1 MADLAVMFD
10 VHMFINPE
18 TREVDEMYAY
28 HSFGISRR
36 ENGTWEA
43 YTREGSNLNQLNNHI
58 EYTIDWD
65 TDFTANED
73 APEGGALEHAAVL
86 SFDAGTLDE
95 EAVMKYGVLY
105 RDPTAPSDPGEN

>member
-1 MADLAVMFD
+1 MAELAVMFD

-43 YTREGSNLNQLNNHI
+43 YTREASNLNQLNNHI

-65 TDFTANED
+65 TDFISNED
-73 APEGGALEHAAVL
+73 AGDDYTEHAAVL
-86 SFDAGTLDE
+86 AFDADTLDE
-95 EAVMKYGVLY
+95 AGVKKYGILF
-105 RDPTAPSDPGEN
+105 RDPSAPNSFGEN